1 MNIKRFRVSAV
12 AALALTVWVGA
23 ASGQTTRVDP
33 GKREFD
39 ANCAVCHG
47 STGKGNGPYQDMLKR
62 SPPDLTTLSRRNG
75 GILPANRLYEAIEGA
90 NLPAHGSRDMP
101 IWGTAF
107 RIQAGEYY
115 ADMPYDTAV
124 YVRSRIL
131 ALVEYINRLQER

>member
-75 GILPANRLYEAIEGA
+75 GILPANRLYDAIEGA

>member
-1 MNIKRFRVSAV
+1 MKVNGLRVTWV
-12 AALALTVWVGA
+12 AGLALTLLAGA
-23 ASGQTTRVDP
+23 AFGQAARVDP

-62 SPPDLTTLSRRNG
+62 SPPDLTTLARRNG

-90 NLPAHGSRDMP
+90 NVPAHGSRDMP

>member
-1 MNIKRFRVSAV
+1 MNIKGFRVSAV

>member
-1 MNIKRFRVSAV
+1 MKIEVFRVSAV

>member
-1 MNIKRFRVSAV
+1 MKIKGFRVSAV

>member
-1 MNIKRFRVSAV
+1 MNIKGFRVSAV

-75 GILPANRLYEAIEGA
+75 GILPANRLYDAIEGA

>member
-1 MNIKRFRVSAV
+1 MKIEGLRLSAV

-90 NLPAHGSRDMP
+90 NVPAHGSRDMP
-101 IWGTAF
+101 IWGAAF

>member
-1 MNIKRFRVSAV
+1 MKIKGFRVSAV

-75 GILPANRLYEAIEGA
+75 GILPANRLYDAIEGA